1 MTLLEAIKKAEEKQK
16 TLGENTAKVYIRRK
30 DWVNLL
36 DPVDFGWNFGEN
48 TATPFKES
56 SNEYI
61 PNKSLL
67 SNDWELFIHY
77 YYYAPEAENKNNK
90 ETKPKLALIPKENIT
105 NSIEQIMLVKNLLKE
120 TLKNADLI
128 VKVFQ
133 TQYGINFNDFVK
145 KPELVTDKE
154 TRFLYLFTKL
164 TMECIENVDGCL
176 NKVIAELGNPEVDE
190 KTE

>member
-16 TLGENTAKVYIRRK
+16 TLGENTVKVYIRRK
-30 DWVNLL
+30 DWKNII
-36 DPVDFGWNFGEN
+36 DPVDFTWMYGLKL
-48 TATPFKES
+48 PFHKTNVEFK
-56 SNEYI
+56 
-61 PNKSLL
+61 PNKDDVIN
-67 SNDWELFIHY
+67 NDWELFTHY
-77 YYYAPEAENKNNK
+77 FSPEAENKDNK
-90 ETKPKLALIPKENIT
+90 KTKPEYTTIPRDNIA
-105 NSIEQIMLVKNLLKE
+105 NAIEQIMLVKELLKE

-133 TQYGINFNDFVK
+133 TRYGINFNDFVK
-145 KPELVTDKE
+145 KPELITDSE

-164 TMECIENVDGCL
+164 TMECVENVDGCL